1 MDEELNGQIV
11 PEKYFLRFYFKLSK
25 CLKYLNQLKPK
36 CVLLS
41 KKKEEEEERNS
52 IKGFS
57 SLGQCL
63 AALDATQGLEE
74 GWSHSMMQQH
84 FLLQEGSKIL
94 KKNLIEQT
102 KQELK

>member
-41 KKKEEEEERNS
+41 KKEEEEERNS

-74 GWSHSMMQQH
+74 G
-84 FLLQEGSKIL
+84 
-94 KKNLIEQT
+94 
-102 KQELK
+102 

>member
-1 MDEELNGQIV
+1 MC
-11 PEKYFLRFYFKLSK
+11 FTFKK
-25 CLKYLNQLKPK
+25 
-36 CVLLS
+36 
-41 KKKEEEEERNS
+41 EERNS

-74 GWSHSMMQQH
+74 GWSHLMMQH

-94 KKNLIEQT
+94 KKN
-102 KQELK
+102 

>member
-11 PEKYFLRFYFKLSK
+11 PEKCFLRFYFKLSK

-41 KKKEEEEERNS
+41 KKEEEEERNS

-57 SLGQCL
+57 SGSVSGCTGCNSGVRRRMKSLN
-63 AALDATQGLEE
+63 DATTFSITGREQNIE
-74 GWSHSMMQQH
+74 
-84 FLLQEGSKIL
+84 
-94 KKNLIEQT
+94 KKN
-102 KQELK
+102 